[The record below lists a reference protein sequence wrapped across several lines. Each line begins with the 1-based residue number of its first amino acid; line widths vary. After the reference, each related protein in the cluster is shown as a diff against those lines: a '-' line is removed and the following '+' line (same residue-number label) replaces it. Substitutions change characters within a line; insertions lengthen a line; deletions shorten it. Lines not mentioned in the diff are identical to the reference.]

1 MIQFEF
7 PVEYEDVGA
16 GVGGLGIKETE
27 NMATWVNLG
36 YVGGRRFQILRGS
49 DLEHLIKGNTFS
61 FTISGVG
68 NPDETMKIS
77 GSFKFWIGTIDAAN
91 GGKLNY
97 DYYGEYS
104 NVSFALMDLASTG
117 IQFLDP
123 TKE

>member
-1 MIQFEF
+1 LDI
-7 PVEYEDVGA
+7 GA
-16 GVGGLGIKETE
+16 LAGDLAIAETG
-27 NMATWVNLG
+27 NMATWVTLS
-36 YVGGRRFQILRGS
+36 YIGGRQFQILRGS

-61 FTISGVG
+61 FTISGVR

-77 GSFKFWIGTIDAAN
+77 GSFKFWIGTIDNAN
-91 GGKLNY
+91 GGNLNY

-123 TKE
+123 TQE